1 MTLTNSVTTLY
12 NVLDEINILLR
23 SVRRVSCHITFTLQL
38 KYEEA
43 EGMVMAARQLEKRGT
58 TVRDG
63 VSTSVSIQKSYL
75 ESERKNTVL
84 RYYISKG
91 KRHQCE

>member
-1 MTLTNSVTTLY
+1 
-12 NVLDEINILLR
+12 
-23 SVRRVSCHITFTLQL
+23 
-38 KYEEA
+38 
-43 EGMVMAARQLEKRGT
+43 MVMAARQLEKRGT

-84 RYYISKG
+84 R
-91 KRHQCE
+91 